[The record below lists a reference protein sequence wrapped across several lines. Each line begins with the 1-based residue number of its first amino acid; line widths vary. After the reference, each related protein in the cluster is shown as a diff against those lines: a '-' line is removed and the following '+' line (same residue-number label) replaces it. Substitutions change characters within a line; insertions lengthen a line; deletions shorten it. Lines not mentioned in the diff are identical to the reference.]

1 MNLEKELKA
10 AIEVSKIASEK
21 IMEIYK
27 KGFDV
32 EIKDDDSPV
41 TIADKT
47 SDKIIREYLGKLFP
61 SYSFLTEESVDNK
74 ARLKNDFCWVIDPLD
89 GTCDYVAKDDEFTVN
104 IALVYKHDVVLG
116 VVAIPAKNDIYYAVK
131 DGGAYMQH
139 DVTIKKI
146 HVNNKVKDLTCL
158 TSVFH
163 FEDNEKAMVKKHSDK
178 ITKVQKIGSSLKAC
192 YIAEGKAEISYR
204 LSEGT
209 KEWDTAAFQ
218 ILVEE
223 AGGLVLKPDG
233 KRMLYNREDVKN
245 HEGYVIMNNKE
256 NFLL

>member
-61 SYSFLTEESVDNK
+61 SYAFLTEESVDNK

-116 VVAIPAKNDIYYAVK
+116 VVAISAKNDIYYAVK

>member
-61 SYSFLTEESVDNK
+61 SYAFLTEESVDNK

-192 YIAEGKAEISYR
+192 YIAEGKAELSYR

>member
-61 SYSFLTEESVDNK
+61 SYAFLTEESVDNK

-192 YIAEGKAEISYR
+192 YIAEGKAEMSYR

>member
-61 SYSFLTEESVDNK
+61 SYAFLTEESVDNK

-178 ITKVQKIGSSLKAC
+178 ITKVKKIGSSLKAC

>member
-61 SYSFLTEESVDNK
+61 SYAFLTEESVDNK

>member
-61 SYSFLTEESVDNK
+61 SYAFLTEESVDNK

-139 DVTIKKI
+139 DGIDKKI

-178 ITKVQKIGSSLKAC
+178 ITKVKKIGSSLKAC

>member
-61 SYSFLTEESVDNK
+61 SYAFLTEESVDNK

-245 HEGYVIMNNKE
+245 HEGY
-256 NFLL
+256 